1 MESSTEFLEY
11 EQDKIFNMGM
21 ENQEM
26 LSNIKKFIDF
36 LDQLEIE
43 TNENIMLQL
52 NELDDVHHMSE
63 DMFNVFKIICQN
75 LFEKIN
81 KK

>member
-11 EQDKIFNMGM
+11 EQDKIFNMGI
-21 ENQEM
+21 ENLEM
-26 LSNIKKFIDF
+26 LSNIKKFIEF

-43 TNENIMLQL
+43 TNNNIMLQL
-52 NELDDVHHMSE
+52 KELEDVHNMSE

-75 LFEKIN
+75 LFD

>member
-11 EQDKIFNMGM
+11 EQDKIFNMGI
-21 ENQEM
+21 ENLEM

-43 TNENIMLQL
+43 TNDNIILQL
-52 NELDDVHHMSE
+52 KELEDVHNMSE

-75 LFEKIN
+75 LFNQILK
-81 KK
+81 